1 MNKFSRAASLATSVA
16 AVALLAACAS
26 PMPDQNYPSSYPT
39 SSYPANNYPA
49 NTYPAQGGAYGSQ
62 QQYVE
67 YGRVTGIEVVRNE
80 QQRQISPG
88 GAIIGGIVGGVLGNQ
103 VGKGSG
109 RDIATAAGVVGG
121 AVAGNA
127 IGRQNSTQSVDSYR
141 ITVRADNGAMR
152 TYDVPTPGDLRPG
165 DRVRIEN
172 GVLYRS

>member
-1 MNKFSRAASLATSVA
+1 MNKFSRAASFATSAV

-26 PMPDQNYPSSYPT
+26 PMQEQSSYPVST
-39 SSYPANNYPA
+39 YPSNTYPS

-67 YGRVTGIEVVRNE
+67 YGRVTGVEVVRTQ
-80 QQRQISPG
+80 QQREVSPG
-88 GAIIGGIVGGVLGNQ
+88 GAIIGGIVGGVIGNQ
-103 VGKGSG
+103 IGSGSG
-109 RDIATAAGVVGG
+109 RDLATAAGVVGG

-141 ITVRADNGAMR
+141 ITVRVDNGAMR
-152 TYDVPTPGDLRPG
+152 TYDVGAPGDLRPG